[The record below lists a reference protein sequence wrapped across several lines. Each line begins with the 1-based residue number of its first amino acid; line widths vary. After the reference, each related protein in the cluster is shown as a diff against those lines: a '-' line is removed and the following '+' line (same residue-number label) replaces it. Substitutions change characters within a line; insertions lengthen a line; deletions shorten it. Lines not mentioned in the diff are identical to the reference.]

1 MFSVTVR
8 DHILV
13 AHSLGDE
20 VFGPARNLHGAT
32 YVIDAEFKRPQL
44 DEHSTVIDIGAASGI
59 LAEVASRLS
68 YRNLD
73 EMEEFRSQTTTAEFL
88 AKYLFDEIRK
98 RARSVFKGALKV
110 TIHESPVAWA
120 SYEGKV
126 R

>member
-32 YVIDAEFKRPQL
+32 YVIDAEFRSPQL
-44 DEHSTVIDIGAASGI
+44 DEHSTVIDIGAASRI
-59 LAEVASRLS
+59 LGEAASHLN

-73 EMEEFRSQTTTAEFL
+73 DMEEFQSQTTTAEFL
-88 AKYLFDEIRK
+88 AKYLFDEIGK
-98 RARSVFKGALKV
+98 RARSSFKGFLKV

-120 SYEGKV
+120 SYEGEV